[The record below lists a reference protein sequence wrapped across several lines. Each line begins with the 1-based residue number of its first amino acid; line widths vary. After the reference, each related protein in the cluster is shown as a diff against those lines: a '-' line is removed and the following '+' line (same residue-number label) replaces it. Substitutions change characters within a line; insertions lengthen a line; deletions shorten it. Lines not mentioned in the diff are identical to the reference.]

1 MRASYTNSPLNLPRR
16 RSEPALKTL
25 IVMVAVIALMFGIKF
40 IYDPQGDLEDLAVM
54 LETSETEVSEVSMND
69 E

>member
-1 MRASYTNSPLNLPRR
+1 
-16 RSEPALKTL
+16 
-25 IVMVAVIALMFGIKF
+25 MVAVIALMFGIKF